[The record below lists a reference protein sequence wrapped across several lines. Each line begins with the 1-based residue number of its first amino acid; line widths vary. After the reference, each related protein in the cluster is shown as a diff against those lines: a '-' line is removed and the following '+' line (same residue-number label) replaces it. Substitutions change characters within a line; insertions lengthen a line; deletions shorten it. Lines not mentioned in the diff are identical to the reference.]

1 MERERNG
8 FSIIGFIAQILV
20 ILLFVFVLMWLFP
33 TKSYIENNN
42 NGTNNQNNNNVV
54 NNEIL
59 FNQNLLSM
67 KDAAR
72 EYFTKSRMPKKDGE
86 SITLSLEEMINKSM
100 VVELI
105 DGNAK
110 KCDVKASYVK
120 VTKID
125 DEYEMIVTLTCSG
138 VTKTIKT
145 TVGCYNYCSSDI
157 CEKDDEE
164 VIVQTLYQYKKTTD
178 PTTKWSEWSKW
189 SKNKVTANSKTEVK
203 TKTENE
209 KVGTK
214 VETSDPT
221 VTKTYSCK
229 AGYTLSNDKK
239 TCYKPTSTTST
250 IPSTETKVYSCKA
263 GYTLS
268 TDKTKCTKP
277 VTTTSTV
284 ASTVTTNYSCPT
296 GYTISADKKTCTKK
310 TTVYTDRIA
319 VYACKDSS
327 YTLSTDKKTCT
338 KVLSTQAIP
347 HVDVSFSCVN
357 GICQTT
363 SNIDYYYCSNSSY
376 KLSGKTCKK
385 TLTEDSEISGY
396 KCPTGYQMNTAG
408 TKCSKT
414 TNNTIASTATKTYS
428 CKAGYTISADK
439 TKCTKPVT
447 TTSTVASTVTTNYSC
462 STGYVISTDKKTCSK
477 ITNSTLTATPTV
489 KNNYSCSTGKL
500 NSNNKCENIVDVYGN
515 VTYYSYRTLE
525 TIPAKTYIK
534 WSTSSNDQKLINQGY
549 KYTGVTKEETS
560 K

>member
-209 KVGTK
+209 KV
-214 VETSDPT
+214 
-221 VTKTYSCK
+221 
-229 AGYTLSNDKK
+229 
-239 TCYKPTSTTST
+239 
-250 IPSTETKVYSCKA
+250 
-263 GYTLS
+263 
-268 TDKTKCTKP
+268 
-277 VTTTSTV
+277 
-284 ASTVTTNYSCPT
+284 
-296 GYTISADKKTCTKK
+296 
-310 TTVYTDRIA
+310 
-319 VYACKDSS
+319 
-327 YTLSTDKKTCT
+327 
-338 KVLSTQAIP
+338 
-347 HVDVSFSCVN
+347 
-357 GICQTT
+357 
-363 SNIDYYYCSNSSY
+363 
-376 KLSGKTCKK
+376 
-385 TLTEDSEISGY
+385 
-396 KCPTGYQMNTAG
+396 
-408 TKCSKT
+408 
-414 TNNTIASTATKTYS
+414 
-428 CKAGYTISADK
+428 
-439 TKCTKPVT
+439 
-447 TTSTVASTVTTNYSC
+447 
-462 STGYVISTDKKTCSK
+462 
-477 ITNSTLTATPTV
+477 
-489 KNNYSCSTGKL
+489 
-500 NSNNKCENIVDVYGN
+500 
-515 VTYYSYRTLE
+515 
-525 TIPAKTYIK
+525 
-534 WSTSSNDQKLINQGY
+534 
-549 KYTGVTKEETS
+549 
-560 K
+560 